1 MSTESAE
8 HDASGVLEDVVVSPS
23 SGNVMGDLG
32 DVCSRMLTRLD
43 LGVAGFSEKVSNLSI
58 FVMYVETMEC
68 EFEALVLKKE
78 EEDHTGCLEK
88 GVMFDLLSV
97 VLDSEV
103 RELGEVLNTLQG
115 WVGEARERVCSY
127 THLGEAFVAMQDK
140 LVDYEQQLKQS
151 EVELNDIKM
160 QSADLQRSLISFKK
174 AENGNGDAVKIIRED
189 DKSLNAKAG
198 IKLQTVEQKRN
209 ILMML
214 EKSLAKELD
223 LEKDLHDSRE
233 IEETLKLR
241 MFFTEQQLVNMEE
254 EAIDVWE
261 RWLEA
266 DNASEVLLGISKG
279 LLGRLHISQFSLKG
293 LSHRESELRA
303 NLKDAEDKLTLTNSE
318 VFSLSDKVSSLE
330 KQLKESE
337 VQLLNAKA
345 SADEYQKQYNFVCS
359 EARDMRSIIVELK
372 EAVSNEESRANS
384 AETKCNLLTETNLKL
399 NEELALLRGTSVRAD
414 LLEKQLKESTLRLQN
429 MVASAK
435 ASQEKQSK
443 LYSTIRDKESL
454 IKDLNSKVLKAES
467 RADSAEDNCI
477 ILSESNAELNEE
489 LNFLRSRLESVEGSL
504 HQEEEAKMETAKDI
518 GKQAKVIKKLITQ
531 LAVERERIKQQISS
545 LASENKILVVKS
557 KQTC

>member
-1 MSTESAE
+1 MT
-8 HDASGVLEDVVVSPS
+8 
-23 SGNVMGDLG
+23 
-32 DVCSRMLTRLD
+32 T
-43 LGVAGFSEKVSNLSI
+43 
-58 FVMYVETMEC
+58 
-68 EFEALVLKKE
+68 
-78 EEDHTGCLEK
+78 
-88 GVMFDLLSV
+88 
-97 VLDSEV
+97 
-103 RELGEVLNTLQG
+103 
-115 WVGEARERVCSY
+115 
-127 THLGEAFVAMQDK
+127 
-140 LVDYEQQLKQS
+140 
-151 EVELNDIKM
+151 
-160 QSADLQRSLISFKK
+160 
-174 AENGNGDAVKIIRED
+174 GNGDAVKIIRED

-531 LAVERERIKQQISS
+531 LAVERERIKQQVSR
-545 LASENKILVVKS
+545 
-557 KQTC
+557 